1 MKTNLRQILIDKI
14 QNIVQFKSTKCL
26 EYMNVAQL
34 SFILKDLE
42 YTYELS
48 N

>member
-1 MKTNLRQILIDKI
+1 MKTNLKQSLIEKI
-14 QNIVQFKSTKCL
+14 QNIVQFKNTKCL
-26 EYMNVAQL
+26 EYMNISQL

-42 YTYELS
+42 YNQELT

>member
-1 MKTNLRQILIDKI
+1 MKTNLKMSLIDKI
-14 QNIVQFKSTKCL
+14 QSIVQFKSIKCL
-26 EYMNVAQL
+26 ECMNVAQL

-42 YTYELS
+42 YAHELS

>member
-1 MKTNLRQILIDKI
+1 MKTNLKTSLIDKI
-14 QNIVQFKSTKCL
+14 QNIIQFKSTKCL
-26 EYMNVAQL
+26 ECMNVAQL

-42 YTYELS
+42 YNQELS

>member
-1 MKTNLRQILIDKI
+1 MKTNLKESLIDKI
-14 QNIVQFKSTKCL
+14 QSIIQFKNTKCL

-42 YTYELS
+42 YNQELS

>member
-1 MKTNLRQILIDKI
+1 MKTNLKQSLIEKI

-42 YTYELS
+42 YNQKLTS
-48 N
+48 